1 MVPFAFAMHMVFRR
15 HGTVVAD
22 DVVLIGTECDWRGVP
37 VTGKFFVI
45 FVGFIEHFTVDQNTA
60 FDEGNGF
67 ARRPMMR
74 FSNMMPGVSKWLMAL
89 SV

>member
-1 MVPFAFAMHMVFRR
+1 MHMVFRR

-45 FVGFIEHFTVDQNTA
+45 FVGFIEHFTV
-60 FDEGNGF
+60 EMVSPG
-67 ARRPMMR
+67 RPMMR